1 MTDIPSEGDSAGRT
15 IMRGAQATALGFAI
29 RFTARLLFLFVAG
42 RLYGASLFGAYVLAA
57 AMVELAVGAGGLST
71 KKTLFPLLD
80 RHEAGDRPLAH
91 YVVDAALLVGSASL
105 ALAGAF
111 ILVAFLLPPSLL
123 HADARTAFVL
133 LAPMIAGQALLDLFL
148 AAARWKQKI
157 RYEVISRSLI
167 EPYALAAGSIAA
179 FFLGFGAHGL
189 LIGYWCGTLA
199 ALAYAVFG
207 AARSFHGFALG
218 RYRPSGATFRWLAGA
233 ATANTA
239 NDLLSAL
246 YMRVDLYLVG
256 ILLGPGPTG
265 IYGMARQVT
274 TPIRQVRQSFDGLL
288 VPAVAKTIG
297 VRGAGGSREALAT
310 ATRLI
315 LVIQLPILIALFA
328 IGPRLMSLL
337 GHGFAAGYWPLV
349 ILASAE
355 VLQSALGI
363 GDLVFVYLRPRIGL
377 FLTMIS
383 IAVGI
388 ATAFLLIPR
397 YGITGA
403 AFALFAAYALRTI
416 LRSLVLRTRF
426 AVAVP
431 HAHLAGPFA
440 AAAAAAAAVLLIP
453 KDLLAAAA
461 GLSLYAIILFAWLRA
476 TGQSLSLTGFVA
488 ERLDVRM
495 LDKGARGDASLPD
508 EEGG

>member
-1 MTDIPSEGDSAGRT
+1 MTDIASEGDPAGRM
-15 IMRGAQATALGFAI
+15 IMRGAQATALGFAV

-42 RLYGASLFGAYVLAA
+42 RLYGASPFGAYVLAA
-57 AMVELAVGAGGLST
+57 AMVELAVSAGGLST

-80 RHEAGDRPLAH
+80 RHAAEGDRPLPH
-91 YVVDAALLVGSASL
+91 IVIDAALLVALASL
-105 ALAGAF
+105 VLAGAF
-111 ILVAFLLPPSLL
+111 MLAGLLLPESAMPGG
-123 HADARTAFVL
+123 AGTALIV
-133 LAPMIAGQALLDLFL
+133 LAPMIVGQALLDLFF
-148 AAARWKQKI
+148 AAARWKQKV
-157 RYEVISRSLI
+157 RYEVIGRSLI
-167 EPYALAAGSIAA
+167 EPYALAAGAIAA
-179 FFLGFGAHGL
+179 FFLGFGTYGL

-199 ALAYAVFG
+199 ALAYAIGG
-207 AARSFHGFALG
+207 AARSFGGFALAT
-218 RYRPSGATFRWLAGA
+218 YRPSGAVFRWIAGA
-233 ATANTA
+233 AAANSA

-288 VPAVAKTIG
+288 IPAVAKTIG

-328 IGPRLMSLL
+328 IGPRLMALL

-349 ILASAE
+349 ILAAAE

-363 GDLVFVYLRPRIGL
+363 GDLVFVYLRPRVGL
-377 FLTMIS
+377 YLTLIS

-388 ATAFLLIPR
+388 GAALLLIPR
-397 YGITGA
+397 FGITGA

-416 LRSLVLRTRF
+416 LRSLVLGTRF
-426 AVAVP
+426 GVAIP

-453 KDLLAAAA
+453 NDLA
-461 GLSLYAIILFAWLRA
+461 GAGVGLGLYAFILILWLKA
-476 TGQSLSLTGFVA
+476 TGQGLSLTGFAA
-488 ERLDVRM
+488 ER
-495 LDKGARGDASLPD
+495 AQ
-508 EEGG
+508 